1 MSYLLDTNILAVY
14 TSKKPERAVLEWLDS
29 VPGHALHL
37 SVLTLGDIRKGAE
50 LAPDPRFRERLRQWL
65 EHELPVWF
73 EDRILGID
81 AAVADRWGRLSAQA
95 GRTLPAID
103 GLLAATALEHDLVLA
118 TRNEQDF
125 FGLPVQVLNPWLA

>member
-50 LAPDPRFRERLRQWL
+50 LAPDPRFRERLRQCGGRL
-65 EHELPVWF
+65 EIATGRSQGFRLTMTLPVAPSADPCIP
-73 EDRILGID
+73 EGV
-81 AAVADRWGRLSAQA
+81 AA
-95 GRTLPAID
+95 
-103 GLLAATALEHDLVLA
+103 
-118 TRNEQDF
+118 
-125 FGLPVQVLNPWLA
+125 